1 MARRSLPRSCGS
13 FSPVRTFSI
22 APTFVAFRAAA
33 REAIALGL
41 APADVHFV
49 DGANT
54 AQTSL
59 GLFVEAAEAPARV
72 VSASFTVP
80 RAYVALAQRVALHR
94 DSSVWDAL
102 YRVLH
107 RVVNGEPSL
116 LDVPTDPDVRALAL
130 YDAAVA
136 RDVHKM
142 HAFVRF
148 REATAA
154 DGEKVW
160 FSFYE
165 PDHRIVERASPFFVD
180 RFGGD
185 RFVIATPDATFV
197 WNRTEA
203 FVGPGAPDEAS
214 ARAGLSED
222 GTREDGIVA
231 TFRDY
236 YESIFNPAR
245 LNSRAMRAEMP
256 ARFWK
261 HLPEARSIP
270 KLVREASSREERMLE
285 GERTESRANV
295 PETTSLTELM
305 AAANTCDICPHA
317 ARATGTVFG
326 AGPRDARIVLVGE
339 QPGDEEDRAGRP
351 FVGPA
356 GRLLRELMREAGLS
370 PDDVYMTN
378 AVKHFAFEPRGKRR
392 LHVRPNPLAVRACR
406 PWLEAELRAIAPKVV
421 VCLGSTAGQSFLG
434 PGFRVTQA
442 LGKWLPQPWVE
453 AFLVTYH
460 PSAILRM
467 VGDEEKKQAR
477 ARLVADLRR
486 AREAGS

>member
-1 MARRSLPRSCGS
+1 M
-13 FSPVRTFSI
+13 RTFTI

-41 APADVHFV
+41 APADVRFL
-49 DGANT
+49 DGT
-54 AQTSL
+54 SSAQTSL
-59 GLFVEAAEAPARV
+59 GLFVEPAAAPARV
-72 VSASFTVP
+72 APTSFTVP
-80 RAYVALAQRVALHR
+80 RAFVALAERVALHR
-94 DSSVWDAL
+94 DPSVWDAL
-102 YRVLH
+102 FRVLH

-116 LDVPTDPDVRALAL
+116 LGVPTDPDVRALAL
-130 YDAAVA
+130 YDAAIA

-148 REATAA
+148 REATAL
-154 DGEKVW
+154 DGDRVW

-197 WNRTEA
+197 WNRTDA
-203 FVGPGAPDEAS
+203 FVGPGVPDEAS
-214 ARAGLSED
+214 ARAGLTED
-222 GTREDGIVA
+222 VSREDGIVA

-245 LNSRAMRAEMP
+245 LNPRAMRAEMP
-256 ARFWK
+256 ERFWK

-285 GERTESRANV
+285 GEKAEARANV
-295 PETTSLTELM
+295 PDTTSLDELM
-305 AAANTCDICPHA
+305 AAANDCAVCPHA
-317 ARATGTVFG
+317 AHATRTVFG

-339 QPGDEEDRAGRP
+339 QPGDEEDREGLP

-356 GRLLRELMREAGLS
+356 GRLLRTLMDEAGLS

-378 AVKHFAFEPRGKRR
+378 AVKHFTFEPRGKRR

-406 PWLEAELRAIAPKVV
+406 PWLEAELRALSPKVV
-421 VCLGSTAGQSFLG
+421 VCLGTTAGQSFLG
-434 PGFRVTQA
+434 PGFRTTQA

-467 VGDEEKKQAR
+467 VGEDEKREAR